1 MARKP
6 ADQSVDRE
14 DILWAAAEVLRR
26 KGHDATTMKDIAAQV
41 NLTAA
46 SLYHH
51 FKNKDFLL
59 LSVLEVGLDLATE
72 RLERIVDSDMSSA
85 DKFAAMIRSHIVSVT
100 ENVAIGAAMV
110 FEIRAILNVNKGN
123 RNVEGKTQIEY
134 AERRNQ
140 FFERRDYFESLFHD
154 VLAAGIEAGEFRPVD
169 AAIVTKTILGAHNWV
184 GVWFREG
191 GRLSGRRSGGLFFV
205 MADFFRRV
213 SALRRA
219 KVPGESL
226 SHLRDMCRTIDAH
239 RGTPQST
246 ANWSDPED
254 WILERLCGDSRRIA
268 WRLWRESEGLINP
281 ANLKGLKSLC
291 QTHSLLSYWEDEIV
305 LNRAGKRF
313 LDNDKDFIFDMDEY
327 EGIMIILREVAV
339 NGPGES
345 REFLSSFR
353 TIAGNIRPGSLT
365 LRFLQV
371 SLRGS

>member
-14 DILWAAAEVLRR
+14 DILWAAADVLRR

-85 DKFAAMIRSHIVSVT
+85 NKFAAMIRSHIVSVT

-191 GRLSGRRSGGLFFV
+191 GRLSGDEVAEV
-205 MADFFRRV
+205 MADFFL

-219 KVPGESL
+219 
-226 SHLRDMCRTIDAH
+226 
-239 RGTPQST
+239 
-246 ANWSDPED
+246 NN
-254 WILERLCGDSRRIA
+254 DSQ
-268 WRLWRESEGLINP
+268 P
-281 ANLKGLKSLC
+281 
-291 QTHSLLSYWEDEIV
+291 
-305 LNRAGKRF
+305 
-313 LDNDKDFIFDMDEY
+313 LD
-327 EGIMIILREVAV
+327 G
-339 NGPGES
+339 
-345 REFLSSFR
+345 
-353 TIAGNIRPGSLT
+353 
-365 LRFLQV
+365 
-371 SLRGS
+371 